1 MSLDL
6 SINSGKSSS
15 YSRLVPPEARRY
27 LHFPSEGPFLLHPML
42 RVTSCSQD
50 ILKMSLISNWWET
63 KPPAKKQ
70 QFTAARFYFQ
80 DSSTRP
86 SKTSRLP
93 SNRTRSSPTKSS
105 AQLQQVLFFLC
116 SLATHSL
123 QQRTHWD
130 NLFVLVPHLRN
141 YGKLSKQRLKLNL
154 HSCRAC
160 RTGTHSVVGLWTYM
174 PASSKKS
181 NTLVTTSLSISTQGN

>member
-6 SINSGKSSS
+6 SINLGKSSS
-15 YSRLVPPEARRY
+15 YSRLVPPETRRS
-27 LHFPSEGPFLLHPML
+27 LHFPSEGPFLLHPTL

-105 AQLQQVLFFLC
+105 AQLQQVLFSLVLPGHPFPAAENSLGQSLC
-116 SLATHSL
+116 TRSPPQELWQTLQAETEAKPPQLQSL
-123 QQRTHWD
+123 QDRY
-130 NLFVLVPHLRN
+130 P
-141 YGKLSKQRLKLNL
+141 
-154 HSCRAC
+154 
-160 RTGTHSVVGLWTYM
+160 
-174 PASSKKS
+174 
-181 NTLVTTSLSISTQGN
+181 